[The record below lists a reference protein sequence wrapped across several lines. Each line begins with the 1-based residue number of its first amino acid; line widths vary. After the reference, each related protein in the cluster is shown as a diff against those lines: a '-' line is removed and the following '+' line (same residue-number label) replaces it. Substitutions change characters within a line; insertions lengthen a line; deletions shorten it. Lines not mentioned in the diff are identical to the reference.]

1 MMLLYERP
9 EKGSGPPQKHE
20 GMFTDTRGCD
30 CPLVFRCE
38 RHTRTPNTPAP
49 SLNVNI
55 VYLVNTLKQA
65 H

>member
-1 MMLLYERP
+1 MLLPYELTD
-9 EKGSGPPQKHE
+9 KGPGPPQKHK
-20 GMFTDTRGCD
+20 GIFTDTYGCV

-38 RHTRTPNTPAP
+38 HHTRTSNTPAP
-49 SLNVNI
+49 SLGVNI